1 MYVDFLYMH
10 LVLSF
15 VPLATPLAET
25 PLATTSNIQ
34 MARQAS
40 SHSLPTMFPER
51 ETTPEASTQSSPKP
65 LPSRNIRTYA
75 GSSRSFL
82 VSLPVPDAGPS
93 NAVEDDT
100 DPHESYTD
108 LRTRWGIDISE
119 DDPQPYQDEPAAA
132 PTPLR
137 RNASEFSQP
146 SLPAGMMNDLK
157 SITELRSKGESRR
170 FLDEVGYLFEG
181 LDGSSAI
188 ALRRARCVAVPYFRL
203 SFSCMNIAPSKL

>member
-1 MYVDFLYMH
+1 MH
-10 LVLSF
+10 RTLIELA
-15 VPLATPLAET
+15 PLATPGLAEIPPIT
-25 PLATTSNIQ
+25 ASSAQT
-34 MARQAS
+34 ARQAS
-40 SHSLPTMFPER
+40 FNSLPTTFPEMDP
-51 ETTPEASTQSSPKP
+51 TPEDSTQASPKP
-65 LPSRNIRTYA
+65 LPPSRNIRTYT

-100 DPHESYTD
+100 EPHESYTD
-108 LRTRWGIDISE
+108 LRTRWGIDVSE
-119 DDPQPYQDEPAAA
+119 DDPQPYPDEQAVA

-137 RNASEFSQP
+137 RNASDRSQP

-188 ALRRARCVAVPYFRL
+188 ALRRARCVVIPYSRL
-203 SFSCMNIAPSKL
+203 WSSCVITVPSKL